1 MAGCTG
7 IAGSA
12 KIGRQCTIG
21 GAGMILGHLEIADNV
36 HISAATVVSRSIKQP
51 GHYTGFFP
59 IDDNGSW
66 EKNAATLKHLHALR
80 DRIKALEQTQK
91 NG

>member
-12 KIGRQCTIG
+12 KIGRNCTIG

-51 GHYTGFFP
+51 GHYPGFFP
-59 IDDNGSW
+59 IDDNGNW